1 MIWYL
6 FYFNLQHY
14 FNLFSISCRASLVVI
29 NSFNFS
35 LSGSVL
41 IASSLLRDSFS
52 IYSILSWVFS
62 FSTSNTSVCLV
73 LASVVSDKKSEYW
86 CVSSNLGSFWPQIV
100 SLPFLSFPSGSPI
113 MCMFGLLINVL
124 YAVFT
129 SIFFLSFSSNSKFPL
144 SYLQVYWFFLPVQIS
159 LWVSLMNF
167 FFRAAPSAYGSSQAR
182 GWIGAAAASLHH
194 SHSNARSELSLW
206 PARQLM
212 TMLNPY

>member
-1 MIWYL
+1 MELQSKVMSIVGFIIFFVFMTWYL

-29 NSFNFS
+29 NSFSFS

-41 IASSLLRDSFS
+41 IAPSLLRDSFS

-73 LASVVSDKKSEYW
+73 LASVVSDKKSQYW

-113 MCMFGLLINVL
+113 MCIFGLLINVL

-129 SIFFLSFSSNSKFPL
+129 SIFFLSFSSNSKFHCHIFKFTG
-144 SYLQVYWFFLPVQIS
+144 SFYQFK
-159 LWVSLMNF
+159 
-167 FFRAAPSAYGSSQAR
+167 SAFES
-182 GWIGAAAASLHH
+182 
-194 SHSNARSELSLW
+194 
-206 PARQLM
+206 P
-212 TMLNPY
+212 